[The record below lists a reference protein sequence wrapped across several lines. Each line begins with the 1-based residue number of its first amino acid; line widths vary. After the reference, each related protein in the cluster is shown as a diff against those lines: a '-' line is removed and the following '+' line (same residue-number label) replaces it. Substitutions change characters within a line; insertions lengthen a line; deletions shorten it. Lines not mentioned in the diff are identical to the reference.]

1 MGNAN
6 GRQLAEQLSF
16 ADNNVDNVIDFI
28 TFRPV
33 RAQTARITILP
44 STNGIRHSISELT
57 VFARPIPPKN

>member
-6 GRQLAEQLSF
+6 GSQLAEQLSF
-16 ADNNVDNVIDFI
+16 VDNNVDNVIDFI

-57 VFARPIPPKN
+57 VFARPISPKN